1 MKKLRISIKN
11 LILALIL
18 ISIALFIFF
27 SYRGKLFQF
36 IRQGKRINIL
46 VLGCD
51 ELKFVKHADVI
62 MLLSYEPR
70 TRFLDILSIP
80 RDTKVPCS
88 KKLSWRG
95 YRKISE
101 IYALVYKKSKTIR
114 EACLSS
120 KKAIE
125 NVLEM
130 EIPFYLQINY
140 QGVIDIVDTI
150 GGVTVNIDE
159 PMNYDDDAGDFH
171 IHFTVGEKGLNGNE
185 VLKYIRFR
193 DRLLGDKGRIE
204 RQQSLLKLLTGKLR
218 DTKILLKFP
227 QIYRNIK
234 GNIWT
239 NLDFWDFF
247 ALANEV
253 RSFDYE
259 NLRVQSLPGK
269 SEYIRGVDYWVPDE
283 KMSEEV
289 VQVIMNSYRIGW
301 KTSRPVYSGGKLDR
315 IVKVEVWNATNRKD
329 LAYNVQRKLR
339 QYRIDAVRWGNF
351 GIYKKYTIVID
362 RLGDIEL
369 AHKVAKIVGSSVV
382 KTEIDK
388 TRFVD
393 LSIVLGNDFM
403 GVGKP
408 ETKK

>member
-1 MKKLRISIKN
+1 MKKLRISIKK
-11 LILALIL
+11 LILAFTL
-18 ISIALFIFF
+18 ISIVLFIFF
-27 SYRGKLFQF
+27 SYNGKLFQF

-51 ELKFVKHADVI
+51 ELKFAKHADVI

-88 KKLSWRG
+88 RELSWRG

-120 KKAIE
+120 KKTIE

-159 PMNYDDDAGDFH
+159 PMDYDDEAGDFH

-193 DRLLGDKGRIE
+193 DRLLGDRGRIE
-204 RQQSLLKLLTGKLR
+204 RQQRLLKLLTGKLR
-218 DTKILLKFP
+218 DAKILLKFP
-227 QIYRNIK
+227 QIYRNIRD
-234 GNIWT
+234 NIWT
-239 NLDFWDFF
+239 NLNFWDFL

-253 RSFDYE
+253 RSFHYE

-269 SEYIRGVDYWVPDE
+269 SEYIRGTDYWIPDE

-315 IVKVEVWNATNRKD
+315 IVKVEIWNATNRKD

-339 QYRIDAVRWGNF
+339 QYGIDAVRWGNF

-403 GVGKP
+403 EVGKP

>member
-1 MKKLRISIKN
+1 MKKLRISLKN

-27 SYRGKLFQF
+27 SYSGKVFQF

-51 ELKFVKHADVI
+51 ELKFAKHADVI

-218 DTKILLKFP
+218 DAKILLKFP

-289 VQVIMNSYRIGW
+289 VQVIMNSYRIGG
-301 KTSRPVYSGGKLDR
+301 KASRPVYSGGKLER

-403 GVGKP
+403 GVGEPK
-408 ETKK
+408 

>member
-1 MKKLRISIKN
+1 MKKLRIPIKK
-11 LILALIL
+11 LILAFTL

-27 SYRGKLFQF
+27 SYNGKVFQF

-51 ELKFVKHADVI
+51 ELKFAKHADVI

-88 KKLSWRG
+88 KELSWRG

-120 KKAIE
+120 KKTIE

-159 PMNYDDDAGDFH
+159 PMDYDDEAGDFH

-193 DRLLGDKGRIE
+193 DRLLGDRGRIE
-204 RQQSLLKLLTGKLR
+204 RQQRLLKLLTGKLR
-218 DTKILLKFP
+218 EAKVLLKFP
-227 QIYRNIK
+227 QIYRNIRD
-234 GNIWT
+234 NIWT
-239 NLDFWDFF
+239 NLNFWDFL

-253 RSFDYE
+253 RSFHYE

-269 SEYIRGVDYWVPDE
+269 SEYIRGTDYWIPDE

-315 IVKVEVWNATNRKD
+315 IVKVEIWNATNRKD

-369 AHKVAKIVGSSVV
+369 ARKVAKIVGSSVV

-393 LSIVLGNDFM
+393 FSIVLGNDFM

-408 ETKK
+408 K